1 MNSKSFAFPREGEGG
16 DVAEQWQ
23 LCKDAN
29 FGGILRKVGLANEEY
44 GFVSALA
51 DLVMA
56 DLLRSRRS
64 LPSC

>member
-1 MNSKSFAFPREGEGG
+1 MAKVDAGQSASLLNATLDIE
-16 DVAEQWQ
+16 EQ
-23 LCKDAN
+23 
-29 FGGILRKVGLANEEY
+29 

-64 LPSC
+64 LPS